1 MEDYK
6 VFSTVKSLQERL
18 HSLGKET
25 QVSFVATMGA
35 LHHGHLELVKKAFTL
50 DDTVVVS
57 IFVNPTQ
64 FNKKEDLEN
73 YPRLLDED
81 LKLLK
86 TVGDVIVFAPTV
98 DEVYP
103 KDYVDIDL
111 NLGKLEHVM
120 EGEFRPGHFKG
131 VVNVVKRFFDIINPT
146 YALFGLKD
154 FQQLAVIEFMVEHFK
169 LSVQVVGCE
178 TVREPSGLAS
188 SSRNFRL
195 SEQEKVE
202 AEIIYKTMEYARSLV
217 AEKEPTEVQ
226 KMALEFF
233 SKSPLEIEYLEIVD
247 PKSLDS
253 IPNWV
258 PGARICIATMC
269 GKVRLIDNSELIENS
284 FIS

>member
-18 HSLGKET
+18 HSLDEGT
-25 QVSFVATMGA
+25 QVGFVATMGA
-35 LHHGHLELVKKAFTL
+35 LHHGHLELVKKAFSL
-50 DDTVVVS
+50 ADIVVVS

-64 FNKKEDLEN
+64 FNKKEDLDN

-81 LKLLK
+81 LKLLQ

-103 KDYVDIDL
+103 KDYVNIDL
-111 NLGKLEHVM
+111 DLGELEHVM
-120 EGEFRPGHFKG
+120 EGKFRPGHFEG

-154 FQQLAVIEFMVEHFK
+154 FQQLAVIEFMTEHFK
-169 LSVQVVGCE
+169 LPVQVVGCD

-195 SEQEKVE
+195 SEQEKID
-202 AEIIYKTMEYARSLV
+202 AEIIYKTMEYARSLAV
-217 AEKEPTEVQ
+217 EKEPAEVQ
-226 KMALEFF
+226 KMAFDFF
-233 SKSPLEIEYLEIVD
+233 QKSSLEIEYLEIVD
-247 PKSLDS
+247 PKTLEVLSS
-253 IPNWV
+253 WV

>member
-1 MEDYK
+1 M
-6 VFSTVKSLQERL
+6 FSTVKSLQERL

-50 DDTVVVS
+50 ADTVVVS

-169 LSVQVVGCE
+169 L
-178 TVREPSGLAS
+178 PIL
-188 SSRNFRL
+188 
-195 SEQEKVE
+195 KV
-202 AEIIYKTMEYARSLV
+202 L
-217 AEKEPTEVQ
+217 
-226 KMALEFF
+226 
-233 SKSPLEIEYLEIVD
+233 
-247 PKSLDS
+247 
-253 IPNWV
+253 
-258 PGARICIATMC
+258 
-269 GKVRLIDNSELIENS
+269 
-284 FIS
+284 